1 MQTDYVPLFLLMI
14 VKIRKTTGGIILK
27 ETDLLQIIEK
37 IYAAGLDPTLW
48 KDCIDEIQNVLNGR
62 VGFFYTFDSSIEKTT
77 DAFFTSDSD
86 PEWNQKFF
94 NQYIE
99 TNPYPKPLHELAPAG
114 IPISDDMV
122 LCRGEARKTD
132 YYNGWIKPQGLDI
145 TQVGCKITIDKDR
158 FIILGTHVDPKTFD
172 TQIQF
177 YHSVLTTLIPHITRS
192 IKINQILK
200 EQQQTQEKLQD
211 IFDRLDLAI
220 FIIDQKFRVQISN
233 GLANKI
239 LKRGDLILIDKY
251 SKSLVSAHKDCSE
264 QFYKALK
271 KCLSE
276 NKKNEQQTFCLTSTI
291 DNQRYVTW
299 AQSAN
304 QEHLAQFNDK
314 AIPFH
319 LNDAPPL
326 IAVLVSI
333 PQTHT
338 GPPVDIVKSILGVTK
353 AEAKLAAA
361 LANGET
367 LKSYALQAK
376 ISHNTARGQLS
387 SIFHKTG
394 LNRQA
399 ELVAHIWRSFGPLRM
414 K

>member
-1 MQTDYVPLFLLMI
+1 MRDTDLFLL
-14 VKIRKTTGGIILK
+14 
-27 ETDLLQIIEK
+27 IEK
-37 IYAAGLDPTLW
+37 IYAAGLDPNLW
-48 KDCIDEIQNVLNGR
+48 QDCIDDIQNLLKGR
-62 VGFFYTFDSSIEKTT
+62 VGFFYTFDSTLEEAT
-77 DAFFTSDSD
+77 DFFFTSDSD
-86 PEWNQKFF
+86 PEWIQKFF
-94 NQYIE
+94 NYYIQK
-99 TNPYPKPLHELAPAG
+99 NPYPQPLHELAPAG
-114 IPISDDMV
+114 IPLIDDMV
-122 LCRGEARKTD
+122 LSRDDARKTE
-132 YYNGWIKPQGLDI
+132 YYNGWVKPQGLDI
-145 TQVGCKITIDKDR
+145 TQVGCKVSIDKDR

-172 TQIQF
+172 TQSHY
-177 YHSVLTTLIPHITRS
+177 YHSILTTLIPHITRS
-192 IKINQILK
+192 IKINQIIK
-200 EQQQTQEKLQD
+200 EQQQTQKNLQD

-220 FIIDQKFRVQISN
+220 FIIDQKFRIQISN

-251 SKSLVSAHKDCSE
+251 SKSLVSANKDCSE
-264 QFYKALK
+264 QFYTALK
-271 KCLSE
+271 RCLSE
-276 NKKNEQQTFCLTSTI
+276 TKKLEQQTLCLTSTI
-291 DNQRYVTW
+291 DNQKYVTW
-299 AQSAN
+299 AQTAN

-314 AIPFH
+314 APPFH
-319 LNDAPPL
+319 FNDENPL

-338 GPPVDIVKSILGVTK
+338 GPPVDIVESILGVTK